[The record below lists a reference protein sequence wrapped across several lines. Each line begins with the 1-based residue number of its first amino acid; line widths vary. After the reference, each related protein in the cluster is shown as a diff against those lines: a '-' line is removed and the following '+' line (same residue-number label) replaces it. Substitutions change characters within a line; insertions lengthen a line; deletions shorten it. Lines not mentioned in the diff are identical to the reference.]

1 MKTKLRTLLRLSGG
15 ELEGGDSASLQSEH
29 GCLLA
34 RLKPCPSTVRT
45 RAGRDSKC
53 DVRSTRYDLNPRLVA
68 IADCRFKGARP
79 QSSASVAAL
88 RLGFHLGDYPGSRP
102 GLHSCAASRLL
113 TWRERRRPSDRNVLD
128 PLESIRPYGTWLE
141 GIESFQVRRMI
152 AEDRHEVRSEEGFR

>member
-1 MKTKLRTLLRLSGG
+1 MYEVRVRF
-15 ELEGGDSASLQSEH
+15 E
-29 GCLLA
+29 
-34 RLKPCPSTVRT
+34 PS
-45 RAGRDSKC
+45 SCC
-53 DVRSTRYDLNPRLVA
+53 DCQFA

-102 GLHSCAASRLL
+102 GLHSCAASRLF
-113 TWRERRRPSDRNVLD
+113 TWRERRRPSDRDLLD